1 MPLLNA
7 FLDAR
12 NDDLFTTIANFRNA
26 RELAEMDVPEHQR
39 AAREAIFDAIIHA
52 LKLNPSPGARI
63 ALVKGEAGSGKSHVL
78 STMLRGVIPFTEHRQ
93 HSVFPVILQFTAPVT
108 LATYDVWLLDAVIR
122 ELSARHFGDEDGH
135 SPLRRLADKLLDFVD
150 QSRQEEFRR
159 AIDDLDNDA
168 EFLIAFKIG
177 RYIAREAQVWLT
189 DDLSAGLVGA
199 VLLAG
204 YGDASALNYLRHGQV
219 DRHMAELLLTSITTG
234 EQRIGIIRDLSGL
247 AQLVRGCLVLGFDQ
261 VENIV
266 RLGDEG
272 LFVHALTQAVR
283 LVEKVPNCAVVFAVL
298 ADAYEAIVSGRRG
311 SLALTESDLDRIER
325 EAPFPTKLDV
335 GPSAFRRAVVSRRL
349 ALLRERAQLAPV
361 SDAFAPLPPWLL
373 PAIDQDRSVRRALR
387 EVSEF
392 RNDAM
397 KRGRLPTETEYR
409 ALAVPPEKKQIEID
423 FAKAWEDFKDQGSTI
438 TRRLLDA
445 KKAELLAWWALE
457 ASREH
462 VRAEPAD
469 VELRTLDDEFKTP
482 VIDIRLKVDGM
493 VVEHRALA
501 LCEAP
506 NRNQKLAD
514 QVGRFLEVCDSATPF
529 VLRTKGFAKSP
540 TAQVAP
546 ALRTLAAL
554 GGRAFDLN
562 DTEWDLISRAHDFFM
577 ERQDAHGLLA
587 WRLDAQWLRQLASTL
602 LPLVTLPDV
611 IETPQPPPPPTG
623 REQTPG
629 NGASRTLDQGGPPS
643 RAAASEA
650 ASAGTED
657 EAPDRS
663 GRTGPGPQA
672 AGPAPADGPFP
683 VLIGNADDQT
693 PVYWSPYAPAPD
705 HLNNFSMLVTG
716 DAGSGKTQTI
726 RVLIDAACR
735 ADLSVIIF
743 DFKADYCSPDFA
755 GPLGIEVVDV
765 RTKGLPFNPLEPPP
779 LGPSGAQPIEH
790 AHEIAGILAR
800 VYRLGIIQ
808 EGRLRD
814 AICAVYRECG
824 IDPQDWIQPN
834 EVSWPSFNRVIEVL
848 AEAGDNAS
856 LVTRLGALRDFRL
869 FSAGGTTPMSAAK
882 FFEGRVCLQ
891 LSNLPGDEI
900 KAAIA
905 EILIVQLH
913 GHLLRG
919 AQPRRLTRMLVFD
932 EAHRVK
938 ESRRL
943 ETLAREGRAFG
954 VGIIIGTQ
962 FPGDMPSD
970 MAGNMATQLFLMN
983 NQAQHRRAVVAQVCG
998 TTATGEAKMV
1008 LDRLGHLR
1016 PFQGLFSNPH
1026 YGATFVEVVPHYQRT
1041 KASSP

>member
-1 MPLLNA
+1 MPLVSA

-26 RELAEMDVPEHQR
+26 RELAEMDVPEHQQS
-39 AAREAIFDAIIHA
+39 ARESIFDAINHA

-78 STMLRGVIPFTEHRQ
+78 STMLRGVTSFHRKY
-93 HSVFPVILQFTAPVT
+93 SVFPVILQLTAPVT
-108 LATYDVWLLDAVIR
+108 VATYDVWLLDAVIR

-135 SPLRRLADKLLDFVD
+135 SPLRRLADRLLDFVD

-159 AIDDLDNDA
+159 AIDDLDSDT
-168 EFLIAFKIG
+168 EFEIASGIG
-177 RYIAREAQVWLT
+177 RHIAKKAPAVLT
-189 DDLSAGLVGA
+189 DDLPAGFAGA

-219 DRHMAELLLTSITTG
+219 DRHMAKLLLVPVTTAK
-234 EQRIGIIRDLSGL
+234 QRIEIIRNLGGL

-261 VENIV
+261 VENTV

-283 LVEKVPNCAVVFAVL
+283 LVEEIPNCAVVIAVL
-298 ADAYEAIVSGRRG
+298 ADEYEAIIGGRRG
-311 SLALTESDLDRIER
+311 GPSLTQSDLDRVEH
-325 EAPFPTKLDV
+325 EAPFPAKLEA
-335 GPSAFRRAVVSRRL
+335 GAPAFRRAVVSRRL
-349 ALLRERAQLAPV
+349 ALLRERAQLRPT
-361 SDAFAPLPPWLL
+361 SDALAPLPTWLL
-373 PAIDQDRSVRRALR
+373 PSIDENRSIRRALR

-392 RNDAM
+392 RSDAM
-397 KRGRLPTETEYR
+397 KRGRMPTEAEFR
-409 ALAVPPEKKQIEID
+409 ATTVPPEKKQIEID
-423 FAKAWEDFKDQGSTI
+423 FAKAWEDFKDKGSTI
-438 TRRLLDA
+438 TRRLLDS

-462 VRAEPAD
+462 VRAEPAE
-469 VELRTLDDEFKTP
+469 VELRHLADDFKTP
-482 VIDIRLKVDGM
+482 VIDVRLKVDGT
-493 VVEHRALA
+493 VIEHRALA

-514 QVGRFLEVCDSATPF
+514 QVSRFLEVCDSATPF
-529 VLRTKGFAKSP
+529 VLKTKGFAKSP
-540 TAQVAP
+540 NAQVAP
-546 ALRTLAAL
+546 ALRTLADL

-562 DTEWDLISRAHDFFM
+562 DTEWDLLSRAHDFVQ
-577 ERQDAHGLLA
+577 EQRDAPGLLA
-587 WRLDAQWLRQLASTL
+587 WRRDAQWLRQLAAPL
-602 LPLVTLPDV
+602 LPLIALPEV
-611 IETPQPPPPPTG
+611 IEPPAVPSAVNALAPGDDAPKGDGRKARAGRDEMPTVPPAGAGEGAPKA
-623 REQTPG
+623 P
-629 NGASRTLDQGGPPS
+629 GAS
-643 RAAASEA
+643 
-650 ASAGTED
+650 GT
-657 EAPDRS
+657 APGDV
-663 GRTGPGPQA
+663 GPGPNGA
-672 AGPAPADGPFP
+672 PFP
-683 VLIGNADDQT
+683 TLIGTADDKT
-693 PVYWSPYAPAPD
+693 SVYWSPYAPAPD

-743 DFKADYCSPDFA
+743 DFKADYCSADFA
-755 GPLGIEVVDV
+755 GPLGIDVVDV
-765 RTKGLPFNPLEPPP
+765 RTQGLPFNPLEPPP

-790 AHEIAGILAR
+790 AHEIAAILAR

-808 EGRLRD
+808 EGRLRE
-814 AICAVYRECG
+814 AICTVYSECG
-824 IDPQDWIQPN
+824 IDPQDWVQPG
-834 EVSWPSFNRVIEVL
+834 EKTWPSFNRVMEVL
-848 AEAGDNAS
+848 SEAGDNAS

-869 FSAGGTTPMSAAK
+869 FSAGGTPPINAAK
-882 FFEGRVCLQ
+882 FFEGRVCLK
-891 LSNLPGDEI
+891 LSSLPGDEI

-938 ESRRL
+938 DSHRL
-943 ETLAREGRAFG
+943 EQLAREGRAFG

-983 NQAQHRRAVVAQVCG
+983 NQAQHRRAIVSQVCG
-998 TTATGEAKMV
+998 TTATAEAKAV
-1008 LDRLGHLR
+1008 LDRLGHLK

-1026 YGATFVEVVPHYQRT
+1026 YGAVFVEIMPHYQRT
-1041 KASSP
+1041 AVSGT